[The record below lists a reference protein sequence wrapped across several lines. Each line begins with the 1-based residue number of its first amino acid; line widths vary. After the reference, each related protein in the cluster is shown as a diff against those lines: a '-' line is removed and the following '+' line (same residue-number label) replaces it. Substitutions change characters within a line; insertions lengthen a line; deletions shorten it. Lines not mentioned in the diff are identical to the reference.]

1 MNDPLLLTDAQL
13 ENLGMT
19 PADIVA
25 AIEDGLAAMAE
36 GAVQVTPKS
45 NIVTPDGRY
54 LMSTLSVSHKAGMI
68 AVKTVSLNEKN
79 KARGLPMINGAMQL
93 YDSETGIL
101 KAVMGAN
108 WVTAVRTAGLSAVAA
123 RRLALPQSSVLG
135 LIGAGVQAESHMR
148 AFADIIPLKDV
159 RIFGRSRAGMEATA
173 AVAAELGL
181 TARFCDRPEEAL
193 EGADIVV
200 TSVTLDY
207 TIAPFLDATWLKPG
221 AFAAITDLAIP
232 WRDESMTAIDALYI
246 DDLEQERGAAKP
258 MVDPDCVQGDLA
270 GLVAHPPSLDPTA
283 RRAFVFRGIAIGDL
297 SVAVAAYQ
305 RAIKQGE
312 TA

>member
-1 MNDPLLLTDAQL
+1 MLLSDAQL
-13 ENLGMT
+13 EELGMT

-25 AIEDGLAAMAE
+25 AIEGGLDAMAN

-54 LMSTLSVSHKAGMI
+54 MMSTLSVSHVTGLI
-68 AVKTVSLNEKN
+68 AVKMVSLNEKN
-79 KARGLPMINGAMQL
+79 KAQGLPMINGAMQL
-93 YDSETGIL
+93 YDSETGVL
-101 KAVMGAN
+101 KAVIGAN

-123 RRLALPQSSVLG
+123 KRLARPEASVLG

-148 AFADIIPLKDV
+148 AFADLFPLEHV
-159 RIFGRSRAGMEATA
+159 QIFGRSRAGLEATA
-173 AVAAELGL
+173 AVAASLGL
-181 TARFCDRPEEAL
+181 SAQICDMPQDAVK
-193 EGADIVV
+193 GADIVV
-200 TSVTLDY
+200 SSVTLDFS
-207 TIAPFLDATWLKPG
+207 IAPFLDAHWLKPG

-232 WRDESMTAIDALYI
+232 WHDHSMAAIDALYV
-246 DDLEQERGAAKP
+246 DDLEQEKEAARP
-258 MVDPDCVQGDLA
+258 MVDADYIRSDLA
-270 GLVAHPPSLDPTA
+270 GLVARPPVLAETD